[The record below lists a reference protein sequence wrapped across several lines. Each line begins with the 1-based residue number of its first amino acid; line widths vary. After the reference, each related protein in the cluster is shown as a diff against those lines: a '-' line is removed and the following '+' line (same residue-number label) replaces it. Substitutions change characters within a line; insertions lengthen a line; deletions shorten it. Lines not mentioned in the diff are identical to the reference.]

1 MSSSFTILIS
11 KDICMQNIFY
21 LQALIGEV
29 INYSSKINSI
39 YIEKNTILPLL
50 SQYKIT
56 SIILTNI
63 HVLYKLFPR
72 NVHVQI
78 FTEYNSRPTSKAHN
92 HTILYFL
99 RKQFSKFVKLPFTRF
114 NQSSLHGRQLSY

>member
-1 MSSSFTILIS
+1 
-11 KDICMQNIFY
+11 MQNIFY

-56 SIILTNI
+56 PIILTNI

-72 NVHVQI
+72 NVP
-78 FTEYNSRPTSKAHN
+78 RPN
-92 HTILYFL
+92 FYRI
-99 RKQFSKFVKLPFTRF
+99 Q
-114 NQSSLHGRQLSY
+114 QSSNFQSTQSHNFIFS

>member
-56 SIILTNI
+56 PIILTNI
-63 HVLYKLFPR
+63 HSINYFLETF
-72 NVHVQI
+72 HVQI

-99 RKQFSKFVKLPFTRF
+99 REQFSKFVKLPFTRF